1 MELDKTKVFISWSGQ
16 LAKQVARVW
25 HDLLDA
31 VFDNVDPFMS
41 EKDIEA
47 GDRNLR
53 KIADE
58 LSGTNFGIVV
68 VTQDNQNSRW
78 LNYEAGAL
86 SKNVKDEESEE
97 TGRVV
102 PSIVDFAREGDVERP
117 LGQFQGKLLNQDG
130 IRDTLIAL
138 AKVADADKDR
148 IIERFDS
155 LWSTAY
161 EGRFTQAQQVPDTAT
176 PKERDTPDKVDEI
189 LTIVRSAPDGD
200 TVADILAIVRD
211 MSRTA
216 KFGPPPMQ
224 RGLRLA
230 MDSPVDEIRA
240 VASRFLGDDHDIP
253 ITLSC
258 DEECRLV
265 VEVHLLGADK
275 SVGQQM
281 FKLGEA
287 LMEIEGVHSA
297 RFPFDGELHMPPAY
311 KEWAEARKRELQA
324 KRRESGISTEGD

>member
-1 MELDKTKVFISWSGQ
+1 VASDKVKVFISWSGQ
-16 LAKQVARVW
+16 LAKKVARVW
-25 HDLLDA
+25 RDLLDA

-68 VTQDNQNSRW
+68 VTQENQNSRW

-86 SKNVKDEESEE
+86 SKNVDEDSEE

-102 PSIVDFAREGDVERP
+102 PSIVDFARAGDVERP
-117 LGQFQGKLLNQDG
+117 LGQFQGKLLNEEG
-130 IRDTLIAL
+130 IRETLMVL

-148 IIERFDS
+148 IVERFDS

-161 EGRFTQAQQVPDTAT
+161 EDRFAQAQTLPDTPA

-189 LTIVRSAPDGD
+189 LTIVRSAPDVD
-200 TVADILAIVRD
+200 TVGEILTIVRD

-216 KFGPPPMQ
+216 KFGPPPME
-224 RGLRLA
+224 RGLRLPI
-230 MDSPVDEIRA
+230 DGLPLDEIRA
-240 VASRFLGDDHDIP
+240 VVDSFLGADHDIP

-258 DEECRLV
+258 DEECRLI
-265 VEVHLLGADK
+265 VEVHFSGAGAEVGKHMYTLGD
-275 SVGQQM
+275 
-281 FKLGEA
+281 A
-287 LMEIEGVHSA
+287 LMKIDGVQSVRIPIEA
-297 RFPFDGELHMPPAY
+297 EPHMPPIY
-311 KEWAEARKRELQA
+311 KEWADTVKSEVMTR
-324 KRRESGISTEGD
+324 RREMGIATEGN